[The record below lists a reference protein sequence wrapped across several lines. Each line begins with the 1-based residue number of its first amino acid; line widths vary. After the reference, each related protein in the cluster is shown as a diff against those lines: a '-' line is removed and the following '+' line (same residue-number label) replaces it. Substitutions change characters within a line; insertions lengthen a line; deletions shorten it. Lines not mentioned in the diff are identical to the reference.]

1 MKNKAFLNPATSE
14 KYPNNGGMIAPPT
27 IAVHNKPEAFGFSG
41 PRPSIA
47 NVKMVG
53 NIIELNNPTASIL
66 HIAIM
71 PWEAI
76 EVKTN
81 TDANEAKR
89 ASTYPGFIILVK

>member
-41 PRPSIA
+41 PKPSMA

-66 HIAIM
+66 HIANM
-71 PWEAI
+71 PWETI
-76 EVKTN
+76 DVKTN
-81 TDANEAKR
+81 VLANVAKR
-89 ASTYPGFIILVK
+89 AST

>member
-71 PWEAI
+71 P
-76 EVKTN
+76 
-81 TDANEAKR
+81 
-89 ASTYPGFIILVK
+89 

>member
-14 KYPNNGGMIAPPT
+14 KYPNKGGMIAPPT
-27 IAVHNKPEAFGFSG
+27 IAVHNKPEAFGFKA

-47 NVKMVG
+47 TVKMVG
-53 NIIELNNPTASIL
+53 NIIELNNPTARIL

-81 TDANEAKR
+81 KVANEAKR
-89 ASTYPGFIILVK
+89 AST